1 MIWASNPLRARGSL
15 ASFATRGPTGSV
27 PCSAN
32 NKPSTKAARVVILLL
47 VSVPVLSVQMVV
59 AEPLVSQEHRVLTKL
74 FSFVILFDINAR
86 AMTRARGK
94 PSGIA
99 QARMPMVCKTMSKI
113 FL

>member
-1 MIWASNPLRARGSL
+1 M
-15 ASFATRGPTGSV
+15 
-27 PCSAN
+27 
-32 NKPSTKAARVVILLL
+32 
-47 VSVPVLSVQMVV
+47 PVLSVQMVV
-59 AEPLVSQEHRVLTKL
+59 AEPIVSQEHRVLTKL